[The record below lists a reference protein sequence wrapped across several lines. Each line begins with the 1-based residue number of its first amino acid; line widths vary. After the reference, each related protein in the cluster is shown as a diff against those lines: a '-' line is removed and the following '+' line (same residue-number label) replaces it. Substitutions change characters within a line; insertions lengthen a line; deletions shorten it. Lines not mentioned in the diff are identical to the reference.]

1 MSPSELQ
8 LMHMRDHVRLIHR
21 VLVGTDPPEPTSP
34 HEGAATPTVEE
45 VTRDFA
51 ALEAMARSLPLV
63 AERVPPFSFAP
74 PFDLIGTESETI
86 VDVGLP
92 GVARDAVEV
101 ELAGDRLIVWG
112 ARPVE
117 TPLDG
122 RIYFHAEIPR
132 GPFRR
137 EIRLPF
143 TASGRPRVEV
153 ADGVVRIRI
162 AKPSKSP
169 LPKA

>member
-1 MSPSELQ
+1 MRATDLQ
-8 LMHMRDHVRLIHR
+8 LMHMREHVRAIHR
-21 VLVGTDPPEPTSP
+21 AVVGSDPPEAPAPDEKSP
-34 HEGAATPTVEE
+34 KPSLEQ

-51 ALEAMARSLPLV
+51 ALEALARAIPFV
-63 AERVPPFSFAP
+63 ANRVPPFSFAP
-74 PFDLIGTESETI
+74 PFDLIGTERETI
-86 VDVGLP
+86 VDFGLP
-92 GVARDAVEV
+92 GVERTAVEV
-101 ELAGDRLIVWG
+101 ELDGDRLVIWG
-112 ARPVE
+112 ARGME

-122 RIYFHAEIPR
+122 RIYLHAEIPR

-143 TASGRPRVEV
+143 PTSGRPRVDVEN
-153 ADGVVRIRI
+153 GIVRVRI